1 MNNIIAVECASSGV
15 NYIQDII
22 DRNYNPIALQLKLGT
37 SEEEQ
42 FYQEV
47 IEDSLKLID
56 ADFEL
61 INEKETYEETLEMV
75 REYNPIAIIAASEKG
90 VILATKLANDLNLPC
105 NPIENI
111 DALTFKDKM
120 QEKIAE
126 KGLRHIRGRRVKS
139 VEEAIEFYDEANLSE
154 VVVKP
159 VYSAGTVGVKLC
171 LNKQEMI
178 DAIELVCNEVN
189 LYGDDIN
196 EVVVQERIK
205 GNEYV
210 INTVA
215 CDGDYRV
222 TTMWKYEKIKT
233 PEGNYIYDYME
244 VLDKLGVGEAD
255 IVEYAYAVNRAL
267 GIKYG
272 PVHGEFMVDDEGP
285 VLIEVNC
292 RPMGGTMKPE
302 YLDRISGQHETDSA
316 LDSYINPNKFHY
328 QKIQKYQTYEHGII
342 KWFIVPRDIIAKSNP
357 IKYISS
363 RLESH
368 YKTEPEIIDNTLFIK
383 TKDFETTGGSV
394 FLVNEDIYT
403 IQKDLNFLRYVEQ
416 HAFDL
421 VLNEESDNIITY
433 DENKTARNMDAILD
447 ALPNYGSVLVVG
459 DDDNNDRK
467 EVFRISADKLN
478 TIKSKFDCIIVDLSK
493 TLINK
498 KADSQAALILNIT
511 DYIKNGGVIFI
522 PPSTYKYLPKDRL
535 GTEVLLTSAGLTLEM
550 PFNNLEGFVLA
561 SKR

>member
-1 MNNIIAVECASSGV
+1 MRNIIAVECASTGV

-22 DRNYNPIALQLKLGT
+22 DRNYNPIALNLKLGT
-37 SEEEQ
+37 SEGEKEYQKIIEE
-42 FYQEV
+42 
-47 IEDSLKLID
+47 SSKLID

-75 REYNPIAIIAASEKG
+75 REYDPIAIVAASEKG

-111 DALTFKDKM
+111 DALTLKDKM
-120 QEKIAE
+120 QDKIAE
-126 KGLRHIRGRRVKS
+126 KGLRYIRGRRVKS
-139 VEEAIEFYDEANLSE
+139 AEEAIEFYDEENLSE

-171 LNKQEMI
+171 SNKQEMI
-178 DAIELVCNEVN
+178 DALEMLSNEVN
-189 LYGDDIN
+189 IYGNDIN

-205 GNEYV
+205 GDEYV

-222 TTMWKYEKIKT
+222 TTMWKYKKIKT

-255 IVEYAYAVNRAL
+255 IVEYAYAVNKAL

-292 RPMGGTMKPE
+292 RVMGGTMKTE

-316 LDSYINPNKFHY
+316 LDSYINPDKFHY
-328 QKIQKYQTYEHGII
+328 QKIQRYQIYEHGVI
-342 KWFIVPRDIIAKSNP
+342 KWFIVPRDINAKSNP

-363 RLESH
+363 RLKSH
-368 YKTEPEIIDNTLFIK
+368 YKIEPEKIDDTLFIK

-394 FLVNEDIYT
+394 FLVNEDRYT
-403 IQKDLNFLRYVEQ
+403 LENDLNFLRNVEQ
-416 HAFDL
+416 YAFNL

-433 DENKTARNMDAILD
+433 DENKTAQNMDAILD
-447 ALPNYGSVLVVG
+447 VLPNYGSVLVVS
-459 DDDNNDRK
+459 DNDNNDRE
-467 EVFRISADKLN
+467 EVFKISADKLN
-478 TIKSKFDCIIVDLSK
+478 TLKSKFDCIIVDLNK

-522 PPSTYKYLPKDRL
+522 PPSTYKYLPESRL

-550 PFNNLEGFVLA
+550 PVNELDGFVLA